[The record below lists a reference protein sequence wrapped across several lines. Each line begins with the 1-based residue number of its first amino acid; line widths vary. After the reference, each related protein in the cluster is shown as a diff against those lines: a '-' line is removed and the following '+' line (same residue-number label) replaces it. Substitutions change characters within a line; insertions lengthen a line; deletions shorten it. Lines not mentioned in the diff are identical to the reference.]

1 MPRALAASRMP
12 SAMARVWRSVS
23 PSQMMK
29 KSASVLFLR
38 RSMSTTSL
46 AFFDSAASRTSRT
59 NCRDVIRRDYCTG
72 PLSLP
77 VEAIFS
83 DIQLDRGREDRCAGS
98 RLSQQPPDRG
108 GRDGGRGDLQHH
120 RVWGQAEVVQ
130 DGAIGRR

>member
-29 KSASVLFLR
+29 KSARVLFLR
-38 RSMSTTSL
+38 RSMSTTSR

-72 PLSLP
+72 ALSRLIETFLP
-77 VEAIFS
+77 DIGS
-83 DIQLDRGREDRCAGS
+83 DRGGEEVRARPRLGQDPAHRGRRDRGRVHLHQHCA
-98 RLSQQPPDRG
+98 RG
-108 GRDGGRGDLQHH
+108 YADL
-120 RVWGQAEVVQ
+120 VQ
-130 DGAIGRR
+130 